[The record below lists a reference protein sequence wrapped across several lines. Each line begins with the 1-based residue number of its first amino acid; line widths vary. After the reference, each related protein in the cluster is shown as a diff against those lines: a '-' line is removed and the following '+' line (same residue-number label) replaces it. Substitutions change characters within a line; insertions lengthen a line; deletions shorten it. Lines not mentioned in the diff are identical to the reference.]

1 MEDKYIYLEENTEC
15 NICYNQYY
23 NFFKCK
29 RCTFRSCPRLSM
41 PPNFERVR
49 RNWAVAK
56 FDEFGQR
63 SPLANVFAIAKK
75 QQKLEKI
82 DFNFLF
88 SARFSNKKWQ
98 DRVRFAQVRFAQGR
112 SLCLGPEQY
121 INRQKWLWWILS
133 PYPILTSIKPNTSP
147 PWKIFRCKR
156 GPAILPSNQSFRL
169 WRCNREKAK
178 PGD

>member
-1 MEDKYIYLEENTEC
+1 MVSPRYSTIRP
-15 NICYNQYY
+15 ICTARFCSSQ
-23 NFFKCK
+23 K
-29 RCTFRSCPRLSM
+29 RTLVSM

-169 WRCNREKAK
+169 WRCKRMKAK